1 MNLSP
6 RIGAVGRASTTKA
19 SQIADE
25 LREAIAAGEI
35 AQGTRLQQDELSARF
50 STSITPVR
58 EALRQLQAEGL
69 LVGEPHRGVA
79 VASPDLEQIT
89 SIYVL
94 RRLIEPF
101 AAQRSARRLSKLD
114 FERAYGVN
122 AQLAKAQKAG
132 DERAARRLNREF
144 HWVFYEACGLPTL
157 VGEIERLW
165 AAFPWAALQVRKT
178 YAVASFRKHEEMLAA
193 VVADDQPL
201 IGSLFEQHI
210 ASGYLALVEDLG
222 AEATDPFEIR

>member
-114 FERAYGVN
+114 FERAYDVN
-122 AQLAKAQKAG
+122 AKLAKAQKARQKL
-132 DERAARRLNREF
+132 ERF
-144 HWVFYEACGLPTL
+144 
-157 VGEIERLW
+157 
-165 AAFPWAALQVRKT
+165 
-178 YAVASFRKHEEMLAA
+178 LA
-193 VVADDQPL
+193 D
-201 IGSLFEQHI
+201 
-210 ASGYLALVEDLG
+210 
-222 AEATDPFEIR
+222 

>member
-1 MNLSP
+1 
-6 RIGAVGRASTTKA
+6 V
-19 SQIADE
+19 
-25 LREAIAAGEI
+25 
-35 AQGTRLQQDELSARF
+35 RF

-58 EALRQLQAEGL
+58 EALRQLHAEGL

-101 AAQRSARRLSKLD
+101 AARRAARRLSRLD
-114 FERAYGVN
+114 FDRAYALN
-122 AQLAKAQKAG
+122 AQFAEAQKAG

-178 YAVASFRKHEEMLAA
+178 HAVASYTEHEKMLEAI
-193 VVADDQPL
+193 VADDQPL
-201 IGSLFEQHI
+201 IESLFEQHI
-210 ASGYLALVEDLG
+210 TNGYLALVEDLG
-222 AEATDPFEIR
+222 AKATDPFDIT

>member
-1 MNLSP
+1 
-6 RIGAVGRASTTKA
+6 
-19 SQIADE
+19 
-25 LREAIAAGEI
+25 
-35 AQGTRLQQDELSARF
+35 
-50 STSITPVR
+50 VR

-89 SIYVL
+89 AIYVL

-101 AAQRSARRLSKLD
+101 AAQRAARRLSRLD
-114 FERAYGVN
+114 FDRAYDLN

-144 HWVFYEACGLPTL
+144 HWVFYEACGLPT
-157 VGEIERLW
+157 VVDEIERLW

-178 YAVASFRKHEEMLAA
+178 YAAKSFRQHEEMLAA
-193 VVADDQPL
+193 LVADDQPL
-201 IGSLFEQHI
+201 IRSLFEQHI
-210 ASGYLALVEDLG
+210 TNGYLALVEDLG
-222 AEATDPFEIR
+222 AEATDPFDIS

>member
-1 MNLSP
+1 MTVSG
-6 RIGAVGRASTTKA
+6 RIAVAGRPSATKA
-19 SQIADE
+19 SQIVEE
-25 LREAIAAGEI
+25 LREAIASGEI

-79 VASPDLEQIT
+79 VASPDLEQIA

-101 AAQRSARRLSKLD
+101 AAQRSARRLSRLD
-114 FERAYGVN
+114 FQRAHDFN
-122 AQLAKAQKAG
+122 AQLAKAQKTG

-178 YAVASFRKHEEMLAA
+178 YAVASVRKHEQMLEA

-201 IGSLFEQHI
+201 IANLFEQHI
-210 ASGYLALVEDLG
+210 TDGYLALVDDLG
-222 AEATDPFEIR
+222 AEATDPFDIT